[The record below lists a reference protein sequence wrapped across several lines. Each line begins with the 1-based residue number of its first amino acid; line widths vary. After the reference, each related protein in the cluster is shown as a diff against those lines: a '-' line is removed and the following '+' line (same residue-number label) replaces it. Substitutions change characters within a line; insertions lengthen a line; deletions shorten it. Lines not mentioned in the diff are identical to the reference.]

1 MAIEEILKKLNRE
14 MPEAK
19 VKTVTGAIRFFEGE
33 FDLITEELKDRMH
46 YQDKVTALEGELEK
60 LEEQTRICVEMAE
73 TIQKEHKN
81 IRGYEKE
88 ALMNV
93 EGRLTDIKVKIWG
106 LQNKLSRRS

>member
-1 MAIEEILKKLNRE
+1 MDEYLKERIGLQEKLLKN
-14 MPEAK
+14 MKNAK
-19 VKTVTGAIRFFEGE
+19 QVIKE
-33 FDLITEELKDRMH
+33 TESR
-46 YQDKVTALEGELEK
+46 K